1 MNRSAFT
8 TRRRHLLA
16 VAAGF
21 GLLGD
26 SLASSGGSAEPDF
39 DSMLKPQFG
48 VGDAGCAVLVQRGG
62 KTLWRA
68 AYGSSGRSPEQAI
81 APESQFRIG
90 SITKT
95 FTAVLAL
102 RLVDAGKLDLDT
114 PVGDALTDWPRELP
128 AFTLRQLLSHTAG
141 LGQYTELPEF
151 KRQAARGFSSAELLA
166 LCAKTPRIAAP
177 GERYIYS
184 NTGYALIGCLIE
196 AVGGRPFEKAIHDEV
211 LRPLGMADTGFEDQI
226 GSKSRLVLGHGRRMA
241 DGTRAPVPAVH
252 SSGISA
258 SGGLIS
264 TVDDLA
270 KWNAATTTGQL
281 LRPATAALMN
291 TPVRL
296 SDGRPAPTGLGWML
310 RELQG
315 QTALEHSGSTQG
327 FIGHLLYLPAG
338 ELFVAVLMNESSG
351 RQPGPGYLCEQ
362 LAAAALGKV
371 AADWAVIELPQEAL
385 QQLLGDYGEPEVR
398 RHMELYQGRLMVR
411 RGPSRALLEALSPTH
426 FIDRRRG
433 VVHYKFQ
440 VDGKGDA
447 KVLTIQREGSP
458 DLTLVRQ

>member
-1 MNRSAFT
+1 MNRPASLT
-8 TRRRHLLA
+8 RRHLLT
-16 VAAGF
+16 VAAGI
-21 GLLGD
+21 GLLGE
-26 SLASSGGSAEPDF
+26 SPAATGGSAEPDF
-39 DSMLKPQFG
+39 DSILRPQFG
-48 VGDAGCAVLVQRGG
+48 VGDPGCAVLVQRGG
-62 KTLWRA
+62 RTLWRA
-68 AYGSSGRSPEQAI
+68 AYGSSGRSPGQAI
-81 APESQFRIG
+81 APDSQFRIG

-95 FTAVLAL
+95 FSAMLAL
-102 RLVDAGKLDLDT
+102 RLVDAGKLDLDA
-114 PVGDALTDWPRELP
+114 PVGGYLAEWPREMP

-151 KRQAARGFSSAELLA
+151 RRQAARGFSSAELLA
-166 LCAKTPRIAAP
+166 LCAKTPRLAAP
-177 GERYIYS
+177 GERYLYS
-184 NTGYALIGCLIE
+184 NTGYALVGCLIE
-196 AVGGRPFEKAIHDEV
+196 AVDGRPFEKAMADEV
-211 LRPLGMADTGFEDQI
+211 LRPLGLTDTGFEDQV
-226 GSKSRLVLGHGRRMA
+226 GSGSRLVLGHGRRMA
-241 DGTRAPVPAVH
+241 DGSRGAVH
-252 SSGISA
+252 AVHPSGIAA

-270 KWNAATTTGQL
+270 KWNAASRAGQL
-281 LRPATAALMN
+281 LRPATAALLAA
-291 TPVRL
+291 PVRL
-296 SDGRPAPTGLGWML
+296 SEGTLAPTGLGWML

-327 FIGHLLYLPAG
+327 FIGHLLYLPAS
-338 ELFVAVLMNESSG
+338 ELLVAVLMNESTG

-362 LAAAALGKV
+362 LAAAALGRA
-371 AADWAVIELPQEAL
+371 AADWAVIELPQDAL
-385 QQLLGDYGEPEVR
+385 QLLLGDYGEPEVR

-440 VDGKGDA
+440 TDDKGAA